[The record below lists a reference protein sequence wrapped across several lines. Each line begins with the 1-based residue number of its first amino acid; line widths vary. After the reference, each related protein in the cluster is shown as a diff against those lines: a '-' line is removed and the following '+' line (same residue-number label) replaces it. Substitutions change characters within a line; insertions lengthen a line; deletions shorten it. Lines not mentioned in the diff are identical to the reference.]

1 MWKWASWLY
10 IVTGYRDYETRCGH
24 GAMWK
29 WASRLF
35 IVTLV
40 ALQLLAACVLV
51 GHFRYRPRAS
61 TGTTMWVM
69 KRRVIRFAEAHG
81 HLPASVDELPEIPGK
96 RNSLRDAWGRRIKM
110 SINGTQVTFTS
121 LGRDNQPGG
130 EGDDA
135 DMIGIFE
142 TSRREGGWEE
152 ELVRWLQDPQDQEQ
166 HHSTVP

>member
-1 MWKWASWLY
+1 MWNEEGKPIWKWAFRSL
-10 IVTGYRDYETRCGH
+10 
-24 GAMWK
+24 
-29 WASRLF
+29 
-35 IVTLV
+35 IVTLG

-51 GHFRYRPRAS
+51 GHFRYRPNRPRAW
-61 TGTTMWVM
+61 TGGTMWCM

-81 HLPASVDELPEIPGK
+81 HLPASMDELPEIPGFD
-96 RNSLRDAWGRRIKM
+96 NSLRDAWGRRIAM

-142 TSRREGGWEE
+142 TSRREGGWEDE
-152 ELVRWLQDPQDQEQ
+152 FVRWLQNPQ
-166 HHSTVP
+166 H